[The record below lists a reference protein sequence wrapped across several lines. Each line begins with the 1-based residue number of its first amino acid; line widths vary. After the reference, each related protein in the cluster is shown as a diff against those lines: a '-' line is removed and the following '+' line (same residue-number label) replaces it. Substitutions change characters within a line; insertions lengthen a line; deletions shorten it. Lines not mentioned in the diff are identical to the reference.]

1 MRTLVTTLVT
11 PCRAFLL
18 LLTPLAITVIVK
30 IIFNIVIIA
39 ITVIVKIIFNIVIIA
54 INVIVKI
61 VFITV
66 TVTVTVI
73 VKIIFNIVI
82 ISGAETELPCKESK
96 RVNLCNDCD
105 SVVIL

>member
-18 LLTPLAITVIVK
+18 LLTPL
-30 IIFNIVIIA
+30 A

-73 VKIIFNIVI
+73 VKIIFNIAI

>member
-39 ITVIVKIIFNIVIIA
+39 ITVIVKIIFNIVS
-54 INVIVKI
+54 
-61 VFITV
+61 
-66 TVTVTVI
+66 
-73 VKIIFNIVI
+73 VI